1 MRITNKI
8 IQNNSLSNINTN
20 KLLEDKYNTQ
30 MSTGKKIIRPS
41 DDPVIAIR
49 SLRLRTTYSEI
60 TQYRDKNTEDADSW
74 LTVTEDAIDTVIDVV
89 TSMIE
94 EFNTGANKYKQ
105 SADRK
110 TILDNLR
117 ELRDEIYA
125 TGDADYAGRG
135 LFTGYRTSTKLRF
148 QDTDLDRTAT
158 YQIVEKVTAAILDDI
173 VYVKTN
179 NSDVDA
185 DGRGA
190 MGKGD
195 IGEINEGNY
204 NNPDY
209 AVEDTDIFKET
220 VHRLRLSYDNLDF
233 NTKPTIQYYNGRM
246 GGLQSIPVVSISKY
260 GEIISDE
267 DGNPVM
273 DTTQTPP
280 VPKRADPYLYAQSE
294 GVLLKDAAGNPIPEL
309 DENGNPVTD
318 ANGNPVFQK
327 GPCAVYIPETGELIL
342 NDKAYD
348 VLSAT
353 RDYSQTKDVDESQI
367 FITYNKSSWDSG
379 DLRPEHYFACTKNPG
394 QPDEILHNIKKTT
407 DAAGNEVLD
416 YVGPEDQIISY
427 DVGFNQELRVNTLA
441 SEVYT
446 HAIGRDVEDVIATL
460 EQVQDIEAT
469 IASLTDVLKDS
480 SLTQA
485 DKDTAEKSLKAAEK
499 ALSLLEDKL
508 QVSFGNGITRM
519 NAHLKKSTL
528 AMTAVGTRSSKL
540 DLVKDR
546 LSSQKTNFKDLI
558 TDNDQVDEAE
568 EMTNLSQAK
577 LAYDGALMATA
588 KITEN
593 TLLNFI

>member
-195 IGEINEGNY
+195 R
-204 NNPDY
+204 
-209 AVEDTDIFKET
+209 K
-220 VHRLRLSYDNLDF
+220 S
-233 NTKPTIQYYNGRM
+233 
-246 GGLQSIPVVSISKY
+246 VV
-260 GEIISDE
+260 
-267 DGNPVM
+267 
-273 DTTQTPP
+273 
-280 VPKRADPYLYAQSE
+280 
-294 GVLLKDAAGNPIPEL
+294 
-309 DENGNPVTD
+309 
-318 ANGNPVFQK
+318 
-327 GPCAVYIPETGELIL
+327 
-342 NDKAYD
+342 
-348 VLSAT
+348 
-353 RDYSQTKDVDESQI
+353 
-367 FITYNKSSWDSG
+367 
-379 DLRPEHYFACTKNPG
+379 
-394 QPDEILHNIKKTT
+394 
-407 DAAGNEVLD
+407 
-416 YVGPEDQIISY
+416 
-427 DVGFNQELRVNTLA
+427 
-441 SEVYT
+441 
-446 HAIGRDVEDVIATL
+446 
-460 EQVQDIEAT
+460 
-469 IASLTDVLKDS
+469 
-480 SLTQA
+480 
-485 DKDTAEKSLKAAEK
+485 
-499 ALSLLEDKL
+499 
-508 QVSFGNGITRM
+508 
-519 NAHLKKSTL
+519 
-528 AMTAVGTRSSKL
+528 
-540 DLVKDR
+540 
-546 LSSQKTNFKDLI
+546 
-558 TDNDQVDEAE
+558 
-568 EMTNLSQAK
+568 
-577 LAYDGALMATA
+577 
-588 KITEN
+588 
-593 TLLNFI
+593 

>member
-1 MRITNKI
+1 
-8 IQNNSLSNINTN
+8 
-20 KLLEDKYNTQ
+20 
-30 MSTGKKIIRPS
+30 
-41 DDPVIAIR
+41 
-49 SLRLRTTYSEI
+49 
-60 TQYRDKNTEDADSW
+60 
-74 LTVTEDAIDTVIDVV
+74 
-89 TSMIE
+89 
-94 EFNTGANKYKQ
+94 
-105 SADRK
+105 
-110 TILDNLR
+110 
-117 ELRDEIYA
+117 
-125 TGDADYAGRG
+125 
-135 LFTGYRTSTKLRF
+135 
-148 QDTDLDRTAT
+148 
-158 YQIVEKVTAAILDDI
+158 
-173 VYVKTN
+173 
-179 NSDVDA
+179 
-185 DGRGA
+185 
-190 MGKGD
+190 
-195 IGEINEGNY
+195 
-204 NNPDY
+204 
-209 AVEDTDIFKET
+209 
-220 VHRLRLSYDNLDF
+220 
-233 NTKPTIQYYNGRM
+233 M

-568 EMTNLSQAK
+568 AMTNLSQAK